1 MYSDQ
6 SFMPAWLEN
15 HPEEEAYYDLYHKY
29 MNDPRI
35 TKVGRF
41 LRRTSLDELPQ
52 LFNVLRGEMSLIGP
66 RPYMVIEKNDIGK
79 KAPLVLA
86 VKPGITGLWQVSGR
100 SDVHF
105 DERVE
110 MDVWYMKN
118 WSLWNDVII
127 LLKTIHIV
135 IKRDGAS

>member
-1 MYSDQ
+1 
-6 SFMPAWLEN
+6 
-15 HPEEEAYYDLYHKY
+15 

-127 LLKTIHIV
+127 LLKTIHTV
-135 IKRDGAS
+135 MKRDGAS

>member
-1 MYSDQ
+1 M
-6 SFMPAWLEN
+6 
-15 HPEEEAYYDLYHKY
+15 
-29 MNDPRI
+29 
-35 TKVGRF
+35 
-41 LRRTSLDELPQ
+41 
-52 LFNVLRGEMSLIGP
+52 
-66 RPYMVIEKNDIGK
+66 
-79 KAPLVLA
+79 
-86 VKPGITGLWQVSGR
+86 KPGITGLWQVSGR

-127 LLKTIHIV
+127 LLKTIHTV

>member
-1 MYSDQ
+1 MTNFSYTK
-6 SFMPAWLEN
+6 
-15 HPEEEAYYDLYHKY
+15 HPSQK
-29 MNDPRI
+29 
-35 TKVGRF
+35 TK
-41 LRRTSLDELPQ
+41 Q
-52 LFNVLRGEMSLIGP
+52 
-66 RPYMVIEKNDIGK
+66 

-127 LLKTIHIV
+127 LLKTIHTV